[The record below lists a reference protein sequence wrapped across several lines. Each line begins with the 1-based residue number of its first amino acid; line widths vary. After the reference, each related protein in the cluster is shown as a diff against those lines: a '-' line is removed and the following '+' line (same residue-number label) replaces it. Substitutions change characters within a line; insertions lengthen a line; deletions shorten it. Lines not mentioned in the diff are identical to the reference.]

1 MKRIVLAVSV
11 LVVSG
16 ISAQASE
23 VFDQNLVHGV
33 YYGTGN
39 GLSPENFA
47 TVNDNSI
54 ELGLRA
60 KLTTNFNG
68 TGFEPPH
75 IDGANGTY
83 VVPLGDQFNFDFSV
97 DPTVG
102 GSSKSLAGISQL
114 LTITNEL
121 TGATFSADPSLAVF
135 GNATLPSAPGA
146 YQNSEKIIFFPALGY
161 DPNVNDIYQ
170 ITLTVGD
177 LTDTIDVQIG
187 AGLTAAVPEP
197 GTWAMMMLGFCGV
210 GFMAYRRKQASASF
224 RLA

>member
-1 MKRIVLAVSV
+1 MKRIILAVSA

-23 VFDQNLVHGV
+23 VYDQNLVHGV
-33 YYGTGN
+33 YYGSGN

-75 IDGANGTY
+75 IDGSNGTY
-83 VVPLGDQFNFDFSV
+83 VVPLGDQFNFDYSV

-102 GSSKSLAGISQL
+102 GSSKS
-114 LTITNEL
+114 
-121 TGATFSADPSLAVF
+121 
-135 GNATLPSAPGA
+135 
-146 YQNSEKIIFFPALGY
+146 
-161 DPNVNDIYQ
+161 
-170 ITLTVGD
+170 
-177 LTDTIDVQIG
+177 
-187 AGLTAAVPEP
+187 
-197 GTWAMMMLGFCGV
+197 
-210 GFMAYRRKQASASF
+210 
-224 RLA
+224 